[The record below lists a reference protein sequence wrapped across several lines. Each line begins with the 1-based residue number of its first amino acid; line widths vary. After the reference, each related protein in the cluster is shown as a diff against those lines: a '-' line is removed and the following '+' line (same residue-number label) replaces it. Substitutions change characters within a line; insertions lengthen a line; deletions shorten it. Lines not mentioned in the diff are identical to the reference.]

1 MMFTPK
7 LLTSMLFLYT
17 PRSPVSHILAV
28 RAEVLRP
35 GLYGNARAK
44 LRVRRLDAKL
54 TFDCS
59 SQSEC
64 VNLGLICP
72 LAEPDHPV
80 ATLGWS

>member
-28 RAEVLRP
+28 RAEVLRL

-44 LRVRRLDAKL
+44 LRVRRLDAKVSL
-54 TFDCS
+54 HF
-59 SQSEC
+59 EG
-64 VNLGLICP
+64 VRLGLICP
-72 LAEPDHPV
+72 LAQPVAQPDHPV
-80 ATLGWS
+80 AKLWM